1 MSITQEMEKHLC
13 IGLVINCLFV
23 ASFIIIPTVPKF
35 ICCFANILFFTDFTG
50 KKINHSFRVAIQ
62 PMVHFV
68 LFTIYMYIY
77 ISQYNAVNFN
87 IILTVKISRNGRHH
101 HMVILLKYFMNIKI
115 FVMTHVTSPP

>member
-1 MSITQEMEKHLC
+1 MFNPEGCIVFSLLIQNASRLVGSAGSVLSIKTISQSLINPIMSITQEMLMEKHLC

-50 KKINHSFRVAIQ
+50 KKINHTFRVAIQ

-68 LFTIYMYIY
+68 LFTIC
-77 ISQYNAVNFN
+77 
-87 IILTVKISRNGRHH
+87 
-101 HMVILLKYFMNIKI
+101 
-115 FVMTHVTSPP
+115 